1 MGNGLVSRTLAF
13 SFLDFGMT
21 TLLDFGI
28 LRHGVCTFGSKNQV
42 CSTARAEQSPC
53 IHGYWKDEEACA
65 HTCICSVFCRDSV
78 CICLYLLEW
87 ASWPTADAATLV
99 GSCARA
105 AVPGTS

>member
-1 MGNGLVSRTLAF
+1 MGNGLVSRTQAF

-21 TLLDFGI
+21 TLLDFGMVCARLGPRTRFAA
-28 LRHGVCTFGSKNQV
+28 LRVLSIHPAF
-42 CSTARAEQSPC
+42 

-65 HTCICSVFCRDSV
+65 HTYICSVFCRDSV